1 MKSGRET
8 KHVTIVIEKVVS
20 TDADDDDGDF
30 LNDDDYEDEIYAG
43 TKHVTTVIERGAST
57 VCL

>member
-1 MKSGRET
+1 M
-8 KHVTIVIEKVVS
+8 TIVIEEAVS
-20 TDADDDDGDF
+20 TDNDEDDVDF

-43 TKHVTTVIERGAST
+43 TKHVTTVIERGASA

>member
-1 MKSGRET
+1 M
-8 KHVTIVIEKVVS
+8 TIVIEEVVS
-20 TDADDDDGDF
+20 TDTDEDDVDF

-43 TKHVTTVIERGAST
+43 TKHVTTVIERGASA

>member
-1 MKSGRET
+1 M
-8 KHVTIVIEKVVS
+8 TIVIEEVVS
-20 TDADDDDGDF
+20 TDTDDKDDVDF

-43 TKHVTTVIERGAST
+43 TKHVTTVIERGASA